1 MIRRFV
7 CLLVAA
13 LIILTFGG
21 TALADNRPSLA
32 TPAQTS
38 AATALTVIVT
48 GLFIAVCVMLAM
60 RRPETGRENFWPL
73 LLIAAVAAVTLRVFI
88 AAVYPG
94 YAIDMGCFRAWSLA
108 VYEHGPSGFYAS
120 LNFADYPPGY
130 MYVLWVTGFL
140 RSIFGIS
147 DSSAAFTVLLKLP
160 SIISEVI
167 AAVFLYRIAS
177 HEAGKKFALLCSLLL
192 LFNPAMFFNSSVW
205 GQMDAVFT
213 LFVVLTLYHLKK
225 ERYLAGAFFF
235 AVSLLLKPQALLF
248 LPVVGLAYFYA
259 LFKKGG
265 LGKAVAGIFGGLAI
279 IAAVIF
285 LGSLPF
291 QGNQP
296 TFWIIDRYASTVGSY
311 PYATLNAFNL
321 FALSGG
327 NWAEITKTF
336 LIFDYKTWGMIFLVV
351 ICAAI
356 VFLQWRTRDTRPYFD
371 LSAFLIISVF
381 MLMHMVHER
390 YIVPACVLLV
400 FAYVYSRDTT
410 TLVFAG
416 AYSISALLN
425 QLVTL
430 YADTTSAPEAPLLI
444 FSAVNLALYLVYA
457 VVTIRKL
464 SSGKV
469 LIKSPALLG

>member
-1 MIRRFV
+1 MVRRFA
-7 CLLVAA
+7 CLLAAA

-32 TPAQTS
+32 TPDQTS
-38 AATALTVIVT
+38 AATVLTVIVT
-48 GLFIAVCVMLAM
+48 ALFIAVCVLLAV
-60 RRPETGRENFWPL
+60 RKKETGENFWPL
-73 LLIAAVAAVTLRVFI
+73 FLIAAAAAVALRVFI

-108 VYEHGPSGFYAS
+108 VYEYGPSGFYSS
-120 LNFADYPPGY
+120 LEFADYPPGY
-130 MYVLWVTGFL
+130 MYVLWVVGFI

-147 DSSAAFTVLLKLP
+147 DSSAAFAVLLKLP
-160 SIISEVI
+160 AIISEVI
-167 AAVFLYRIAS
+167 LAAFVYRIAS
-177 HEAGKKFALLCSLLL
+177 HEAGKKFALLCSMLL

-205 GQMDAVFT
+205 GQMDAFFT

-235 AVSLLLKPQALLF
+235 AVSLLIKPQALMF

-265 LGKAVAGIFGGLAI
+265 FGKAVAGIVGGLAI
-279 IAAVIF
+279 IASVIF

-296 TFWIIDRYASTVGSY
+296 TFWIINRYASTVGSY

-327 NWAEITKTF
+327 NWVEVTETF
-336 LIFDYKTWGMIFLVV
+336 LVFDYKTWGMIFLVA

-356 VFLQWRTRDTRPYFD
+356 VFLQWRTRDSRPYFD
-371 LSAFLIISVF
+371 LAAFLVISVF

-390 YIVPACVLLV
+390 YIAPACVLLV

-416 AYSISALLN
+416 AYSVSALIN

-430 YADTTSAPEAPLLI
+430 YADTTAAPETPLLI

-457 VVTIRKL
+457 VITIRKL